1 MPGVLSS
8 IVFTPHPGSF
18 NRKPLLEATLVAEY
32 GIEGDR
38 KGGHPKR
45 QLNIMDEEMLA
56 VLAGEDYPAAPGV
69 LGENLILQGVAVSD
83 LPAGSHLH
91 IGDSALVEVGRLRE
105 PCYKL
110 TALDARMPDTVIGR
124 VGVMARVLHGGV
136 IRVGDVVSVEGTNRP

>member
-1 MPGVLSS
+1 MSPTLTS

-18 NRKPLLEATLVAEY
+18 NRKPLAEAILVANY

-45 QLNIMDEEMLA
+45 NLNIMDTEMLA
-56 VLAGEDYPAAPGV
+56 VLAGEGYPVGPGA
-69 LGENLILQGVAVSD
+69 LGENLILQGVDVGA
-83 LPAGSHLH
+83 LPAGSRLR

-110 TALDARMPDTVIGR
+110 TALDARMPDAVIGR
-124 VGVMARVLHGGV
+124 VGVMARVLHGGA
-136 IRVGDVVSVEGTNRP
+136 IRVGDVVSVEI